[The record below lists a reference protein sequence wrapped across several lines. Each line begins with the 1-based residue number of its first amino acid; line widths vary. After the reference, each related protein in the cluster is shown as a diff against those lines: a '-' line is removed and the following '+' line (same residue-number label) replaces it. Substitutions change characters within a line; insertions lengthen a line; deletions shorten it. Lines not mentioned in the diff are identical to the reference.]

1 MTDTPDLFESAGW
14 LESLGE
20 VDREIARLAL
30 LCGASILVPGVV
42 ERVLH
47 NDASVCATDNPVA
60 FEKLRAM
67 LMMHFGLWEKAAHDL
82 GPAQTSQIEQ
92 SVIERLK
99 NLHPDLAT
107 RLSAT

>member
-1 MTDTPDLFESAGW
+1 MTDIPDRFESAGW
-14 LESLGE
+14 MQSLDE
-20 VDREIARLAL
+20 IDREIARLAL
-30 LCGASILVPGVV
+30 LCQASILNPGVI

-47 NDASVCATDNPVA
+47 NDASVCTADNPVA

-67 LMMHFGLWEKAAHDL
+67 LMMHFGLWEKAAQDL
-82 GPAQTSQIEQ
+82 GPAQTSRIEQ

-99 NLHPDLAT
+99 HLHPDIAA